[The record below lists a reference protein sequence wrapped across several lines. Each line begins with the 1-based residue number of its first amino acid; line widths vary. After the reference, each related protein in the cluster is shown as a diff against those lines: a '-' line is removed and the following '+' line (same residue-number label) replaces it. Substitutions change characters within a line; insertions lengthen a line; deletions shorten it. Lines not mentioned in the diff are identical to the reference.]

1 MKKVSLCIGVFI
13 VLFLAIG
20 VHTAKAQDLSG
31 LNGQWLNGALKVQKG
46 WVTANGTAGAPEKMQ
61 NSTEKF
67 YACVRAGGASATLFM
82 FNKEG
87 NPIAD
92 FTATIGWIAGTNDD
106 FVGSM
111 NIDRSTHSNFGFVHV
126 KDGKFQSINGYSAYS
141 DVNGFT
147 TYDFTF
153 NGKILKKVS
162 PDLEAVGCATYTP

>member
-67 YACVRAGGASATLFM
+67 YACVSRGC
-82 FNKEG
+82 
-87 NPIAD
+87 I
-92 FTATIGWIAGTNDD
+92 
-106 FVGSM
+106 
-111 NIDRSTHSNFGFVHV
+111 SNAIYV
-126 KDGKFQSINGYSAYS
+126 Q
-141 DVNGFT
+141 
-147 TYDFTF
+147 
-153 NGKILKKVS
+153 
-162 PDLEAVGCATYTP
+162 

>member
-1 MKKVSLCIGVFI
+1 
-13 VLFLAIG
+13 
-20 VHTAKAQDLSG
+20 
-31 LNGQWLNGALKVQKG
+31 
-46 WVTANGTAGAPEKMQ
+46 
-61 NSTEKF
+61 
-67 YACVRAGGASATLFM
+67 M